1 MKKLNFAF
9 LITAITLCSCNHD
22 WSGNSQK
29 LETQIDSVSYSL
41 GTFNALQLQGQG
53 LSNINADAV
62 GLGIEHIFNND
73 SVLIS
78 QEKAQQILERYFKE
92 LKEKQ
97 ETERLK
103 IQDSLAA
110 VAKAWIEERL
120 VNEEIETTESGLQYE
135 VLVRGKGETNPTPQ
149 NEVTVHYHGSLADG
163 TVFDSSIERGEP
175 VSFPV
180 NGVIPGWV
188 EALQLMHVGDKWKL
202 TIPGDLAYGD
212 NGIPQAGIPP
222 NATLVFVVELL
233 SIQ

>member
-1 MKKLNFAF
+1 MKKLNLTFIIA
-9 LITAITLCSCNHD
+9 AIALCACNQN
-22 WSGNSQK
+22 GVNSQK

-53 LSNINADAV
+53 LDEINADAV
-62 GLGIEHIFNND
+62 GMGIEHVFNND

-78 QEKAQQILERYFKE
+78 QEKAQKILENYFKG

-97 ETERLK
+97 EAERLK
-103 IQDSLAA
+103 KQDSLAA
-110 VAKAWIEERL
+110 VAKVWIEERV
-120 VNEEIETTESGLQYE
+120 VNEQIQTTTSGLQYE
-135 VLVRGKGETNPTPQ
+135 VLVHGEGETNPTAE
-149 NEVTVHYHGSLADG
+149 NEVTVHYHGTLVDG

-188 EALQLMHVGDKWKL
+188 EALQLMQVGDKWKL
-202 TIPGDLAYGD
+202 TIPGNLAYGD

-222 NATLVFVVELL
+222 NATLIFIVELL

>member
-1 MKKLNFAF
+1 MKKLNLAF
-9 LITAITLCSCNHD
+9 FIPLIALYACNPN
-22 WSGNSQK
+22 GEKSQK

-53 LSNINADAV
+53 LDEINADAV
-62 GLGIEHIFNND
+62 GMGIEHVFNND

-78 QEKAQQILERYFKE
+78 QEEAQKILENYFKG
-92 LKEKQ
+92 LQEKQ
-97 ETERLK
+97 EAERLK
-103 IQDSLAA
+103 KQDSLAA
-110 VAKAWIEERL
+110 VAKVWIEKRV
-120 VNEEIETTESGLQYE
+120 VNEQIQTTTSGLQYE
-135 VLVRGKGETNPTPQ
+135 VLVHGEGETNPTAE
-149 NEVTVHYHGSLADG
+149 NEVTVHYHGTLVDG

-188 EALQLMHVGDKWKL
+188 EALQLMQVGDKWKL
-202 TIPGDLAYGD
+202 TIPGNLAYGD

-222 NATLVFVVELL
+222 NATLVFIVELL

>member
-1 MKKLNFAF
+1 MKKLNLAF
-9 LITAITLCSCNHD
+9 LIAAITLFSCNPD
-22 WSGNSQK
+22 SINSQK

-53 LSNINADAV
+53 LDDINANAV
-62 GLGIEHIFNND
+62 GMGIKHIFNND

-78 QEKAQQILERYFKE
+78 QEEAQKILEKYFKG
-92 LKEKQ
+92 LKERQ
-97 ETERLK
+97 EAERLRK
-103 IQDSLAA
+103 QDSLAA
-110 VAKAWIEERL
+110 VTQVWIEERV
-120 VNEEIETTESGLQYE
+120 VNEEIQTTTSGLQYE
-135 VLVRGKGETNPTPQ
+135 VLVRGEGETTPTSE
-149 NEVTVHYHGSLADG
+149 NTVTVHYHGTLADG
-163 TVFDSSIERGEP
+163 TVFDSSIERGES

-202 TIPGDLAYGD
+202 TIPGNLAYGD

-222 NATLVFVVELL
+222 NATLIFIVELL

>member
-1 MKKLNFAF
+1 MKKLNLTFIIA
-9 LITAITLCSCNHD
+9 AIALCACNQN
-22 WSGNSQK
+22 GVNSQK

-53 LSNINADAV
+53 LDEINADAV
-62 GLGIEHIFNND
+62 GMGIEHVFNND

-78 QEKAQQILERYFKE
+78 QEKAQKILENYFKG
-92 LKEKQ
+92 LQEKQ
-97 ETERLK
+97 EAERLK
-103 IQDSLAA
+103 KQDSLAA
-110 VAKAWIEERL
+110 VAKVWIEERV
-120 VNEEIETTESGLQYE
+120 VNEQIQTTTSGLQYE
-135 VLVRGKGETNPTPQ
+135 VLVHGEGETNPTAE
-149 NEVTVHYHGSLADG
+149 NEVTVHYHGTLVDG

-188 EALQLMHVGDKWKL
+188 EALQLMQVGDKWKL
-202 TIPGDLAYGD
+202 TIPGNLAYGD

-222 NATLVFVVELL
+222 NATLIFIVELL

>member
-1 MKKLNFAF
+1 MKKLNLTFIIA
-9 LITAITLCSCNHD
+9 AIALCACNPN
-22 WSGNSQK
+22 GANSQK

-53 LSNINADAV
+53 LDEINADAV
-62 GLGIEHIFNND
+62 GMGIEHVFNND

-78 QEKAQQILERYFKE
+78 QEKAQKILENYFKG

-97 ETERLK
+97 EAERLK
-103 IQDSLAA
+103 KQDSLAA
-110 VAKAWIEERL
+110 VAKVWIEERV
-120 VNEEIETTESGLQYE
+120 VNEEIQTTASGLQYE
-135 VLVRGKGETNPTPQ
+135 ILVHGEGETNPTPE
-149 NEVTVHYHGSLADG
+149 NEVTVHYHGTLVDG
-163 TVFDSSIERGEP
+163 TIFDSSIERGDP

-202 TIPGDLAYGD
+202 TIPGNLAYGD

-222 NATLVFVVELL
+222 NATLVFIVELL